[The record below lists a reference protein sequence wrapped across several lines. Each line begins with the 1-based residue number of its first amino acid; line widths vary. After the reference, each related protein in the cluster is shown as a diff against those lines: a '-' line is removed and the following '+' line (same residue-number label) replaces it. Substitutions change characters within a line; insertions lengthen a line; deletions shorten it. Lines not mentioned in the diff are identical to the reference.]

1 MGFSWNGVQ
10 SFLLKLI
17 DFSSEIPF
25 SALIPWVILGY
36 LGWVIYILDK
46 RMNILFFFF
55 SRNRVEIIL
64 DMQWYYDYET
74 ISRVGLESIGQNPSR
89 WNTHG
94 TLSLC
99 WTMVIKWDFRHNLL
113 LLAILERA
121 HRVKDQVKVLLP
133 NPEAK
138 RESRLHQGWW
148 WHCHPSSIWTVHSTD
163 PQGLPKWPR
172 MWGRDDLQHCG
183 GHPPSGGICYRTRF
197 GSVL

>member
-17 DFSSEIPF
+17 YFSSEIPF

-74 ISRVGLESIGQNPSR
+74 ISRVGLEGIGQNPRR

-138 RESRLHQGWW
+138 RESRKLLGNFDGWDSYLGLYSQQY
-148 WHCHPSSIWTVHSTD
+148 WHPHLSFNVLAWVFVWSCIHIPISNPSKQRSW
-163 PQGLPKWPR
+163 L
-172 MWGRDDLQHCG
+172 GR
-183 GHPPSGGICYRTRF
+183 IKN
-197 GSVL
+197 